1 MACLTFA
8 EEGGL
13 VRPSANATKKVK
25 PMGNPYEIYAIRYA
39 TMSPRTPHMNYLLPD
54 PHETSAADLD
64 YFVWLIRGEGRDIL
78 VDTGFNAAEAQARSR
93 KLTLNP
99 VDALAAFGVEAND
112 IRDVIVTH
120 LHYDH
125 AGNLDRFP
133 NARFHLQDRE
143 MSYATGRCM
152 CHGTLRHPFSVD
164 HVTLMVRH
172 VFSERVTFHNGDGE
186 VAPGV
191 TLHRVGGHSDGL
203 QVVRVETARG
213 PVVLASDASHY
224 YGNMQRKNPFPI
236 LYNLGDMM
244 EGWEI
249 VKRLAGHPD
258 RAIPGHDPIVTEIY
272 PRASDKVDAYALH
285 LPPSRSF
292 AK

>member
-1 MACLTFA
+1 
-8 EEGGL
+8 
-13 VRPSANATKKVK
+13 
-25 PMGNPYEIYAIRYA
+25 MGNTYEIYALRYA
-39 TMSPRTPHMNYLLPD
+39 TMSPRTPQMNYLLPD

-64 YFVWLIRGEGRDIL
+64 YFVWLIRGEGCDIL
-78 VDTGFNAAEAQARSR
+78 VDTGFNAAEAEARSR

-99 VDALAAFGVEAND
+99 VDALAAFGVEAD
-112 IRDVIVTH
+112 AIQDVVVTH

-152 CHGTLRHPFSVD
+152 CHGTLRHPFSAD

-172 VFSERVTFHNGDGE
+172 VYSERVSFHNGDGE

-203 QVVRVETARG
+203 PEGRG
-213 PVVLASDASHY
+213 GTGRGAGGGGSHASH
-224 YGNMQRKNPFPI
+224 
-236 LYNLGDMM
+236 
-244 EGWEI
+244 
-249 VKRLAGHPD
+249 
-258 RAIPGHDPIVTEIY
+258 
-272 PRASDKVDAYALH
+272 
-285 LPPSRSF
+285 
-292 AK
+292 